1 MMKAQ
6 MKGRLIPLNVQRA
19 LGRSG
24 IILGLVIVLTVSA
37 KGVAQE
43 SDDAA
48 ASFRAAAEQGD
59 AQAQYSLGL
68 MYTAGRG
75 VAQDH
80 AEAAQWYRAAAEQGL
95 AEAQYN
101 LGVAYAQGQGVV
113 QDYVESASW
122 YRLAG
127 EQGWASAQYNLGYM
141 YDNGLG
147 LPQDD
152 TQAAKWYGKAVDQ
165 GFMAAQTNLALMYAN
180 GQGVPQDLAIALL
193 LLRQAADQGDDL
205 ARTYLDDLHAQRTTF
220 PPDGTEAN
228 DEIVPS
234 QELAQRYLAV
244 SYDLPSIEAAS
255 VNPNVTVVQL
265 SDQGNTIINQSDAQ
279 EHLDAIGAQLTIYGK
294 EIEKRGFH
302 QVGGTY
308 ATHTTRKCKKVL
320 PFKGTTSVDQDGFK
334 LQLMMGR
341 AQHRGVVVESKV
353 AVEHG
358 MNPEITFL
366 GEVGD
371 GTIKLKH
378 RASKCVVTL
387 EKEGS

>member
-1 MMKAQ
+1 MKAQ
-6 MKGRLIPLNVQRA
+6 MKRWLIPLNVQRA
-19 LGRSG
+19 IGHSG
-24 IILGLVIVLTVSA
+24 IILCLVIVLTVSA

-48 ASFRAAAEQGD
+48 ASFRAAAEQGVAE
-59 AQAQYSLGL
+59 AQFNLGSA
-68 MYTAGRG
+68 YFRG
-75 VAQDH
+75 EGVPQDY
-80 AEAAQWYRAAAEQGL
+80 AEAAQWYRAAAEQGH
-95 AEAQYN
+95 AKAQYSI
-101 LGVAYAQGQGVV
+101 GVMYGEGLGVV

-127 EQGWASAQYNLGYM
+127 EQGLARAQHNLGYM
-141 YDNGLG
+141 YGNGLG

-165 GFMAAQTNLALMYAN
+165 GFMEAQTNLAVMYAN
-180 GQGVPQDLAIALL
+180 GQGVPQDLTIALL

-205 ARTYLDDLHAQRTTF
+205 ARTHLDDLHAQRTTF
-220 PPDGTEAN
+220 PPDGTEAD

-255 VNPNVTVVQL
+255 VNPNVTVIQL
-265 SDQGNTIINQSDAQ
+265 SDQGNTIINQSNAQ
-279 EHLDAIGAQLTIYGK
+279 EHLDAIGAQLTIYSK

-341 AQHRGVVVESKV
+341 VQHRGVVVESKV

>member
-1 MMKAQ
+1 M
-6 MKGRLIPLNVQRA
+6 
-19 LGRSG
+19 
-24 IILGLVIVLTVSA
+24 VIVLTVSA

-43 SDDAA
+43 FDDAA
-48 ASFRAAAEQGD
+48 ASLRAAAEQGV
-59 AQAQYSLGL
+59 AEAQYSLGL

-80 AEAAQWYRAAAEQGL
+80 AEAA
-95 AEAQYN
+95 
-101 LGVAYAQGQGVV
+101 
-113 QDYVESASW
+113 
-122 YRLAG
+122 
-127 EQGWASAQYNLGYM
+127 
-141 YDNGLG
+141 
-147 LPQDD
+147 
-152 TQAAKWYGKAVDQ
+152 KWYGKAVDQ
-165 GFMAAQTNLALMYAN
+165 GFMKAQTNLAVMYAN

-220 PPDGTEAN
+220 PPDGTEAD

-255 VNPNVTVVQL
+255 VNPNVTVAQS
-265 SDQGNTIINQSDAQ
+265 SDQGITIINQSNAQ

-320 PFKGTTSVDQDGFK
+320 PFKGTTSVDQDGFN

-341 AQHRGVVVESKV
+341 VQHRGVVVESKV

-366 GEVGD
+366 GEAGD